1 MKAKILIVGGG
12 AMGTSVALSAAKR
25 CDPLTEPVI
34 LLEKGRLGSGSSG
47 RTGAVIHQGYTER
60 PLAGMARD
68 ALKVY
73 ATMPTKVG
81 RSVGYRRTGVL
92 VVAGI
97 DPDAVAAL
105 HKDVEMQRSIG
116 IEVQIVDAAK
126 MRLIC
131 PGIEVSDDAVGS
143 YEPNG
148 GFVDPR
154 RTIDTL
160 AALARTQG
168 ASTRTGVENPTV
180 LVENGRAVGVATS
193 EGEFL
198 APNVV
203 LATGPWTPTILK
215 ELGVSYP
222 LRVVRIEE
230 HFVHM
235 PDPAALEEIDEGG
248 EDDVE
253 TRFRP
258 DPLDLM
264 PAAHPV
270 ILDLANGLHLRCEP
284 SAKRTRVGRLGF
296 DGLPELERPESLD
309 EAVGDEMR
317 EWARPKLEA
326 RMPVYKGM
334 EDEGGQAAWITLTPD
349 ARPIVGAVK
358 EIPGLYVVTGFS
370 GNDFQL
376 APSIGEGL
384 AQMIL
389 GQPISAIDP
398 EFFSPDR
405 FEARAAKG

>member
-1 MKAKILIVGGG
+1 
-12 AMGTSVALSAAKR
+12 MGTSVALSAASR

-34 LLEKGRLGSGSSG
+34 LIEKGRLGSGSSG
-47 RTGAVIHQGYTER
+47 RTGAVIHQGYPER

-73 ATMPTKVG
+73 ASMPANVG
-81 RSVGYRRTGVL
+81 RSVGYQRTGVL
-92 VVAGI
+92 VVAGHE
-97 DPDAVAAL
+97 PEAVERL
-105 HKDVEMQRSIG
+105 KRDVEMQRSIA
-116 IEVQIVDAAK
+116 IDVQLVDAHAMRQIV
-126 MRLIC
+126 
-131 PGIEVSDDAVGS
+131 PGIEVDDDAMGS
-143 YEPNG
+143 FEPGG

-160 AALARTQG
+160 AALARTKG

-180 LVENGRAVGVATS
+180 IIENGRAVGVATS
-193 EGEFL
+193 EGEFR

-203 LATGPWTPTILK
+203 LATGPWTPTMLA
-215 ELGVSYP
+215 ELGVSLP

-230 HFVHM
+230 HFVQM
-235 PDPAALEEIDEGG
+235 PDPPANEEVDDGG

-270 ILDLANGLHLRCEP
+270 ILDRVNDLHLRPEP
-284 SAKRTRVGRLGF
+284 GSKRTRVGRLGF

-309 EAVGDEMR
+309 ESVGDELR
-317 EWARPKLEA
+317 EWARPLLEE
-326 RMPVYKGM
+326 RMPIYKDM
-334 EDEGGQAAWITLTPD
+334 HDEGGQAAWITLTPD
-349 ARPIVGAVK
+349 EHPLVGPVE

-389 GQPISAIDP
+389 GEPVSAIDP
-398 EFFSPDR
+398 EFFSLGR
-405 FEARAAKG
+405 FR

>member
-1 MKAKILIVGGG
+1 
-12 AMGTSVALSAAKR
+12 MGTSVALSAASR

-34 LLEKGRLGSGSSG
+34 LIEKGRLGSGSSG
-47 RTGAVIHQGYTER
+47 RTGAVIHQGYPDR

-73 ATMPTKVG
+73 ASMPQNVG
-81 RSVGYRRTGVL
+81 RSVGYQRTGVL
-92 VVAGI
+92 VVAGHE
-97 DPDAVAAL
+97 PEAVERL
-105 HKDVEMQRSIG
+105 KRDVEMQRSIA
-116 IEVQIVDAAK
+116 IDVQLVDAHEMRQIV
-126 MRLIC
+126 
-131 PGIEVSDDAVGS
+131 PGIEVDDEAMGS
-143 YEPNG
+143 FEPGG

-160 AALARTQG
+160 AALARTKG
-168 ASTRTGVENPTV
+168 VSTRTGVENPTV
-180 LVENGRAVGVATS
+180 IIEDGRAVGVATS
-193 EGEFL
+193 EGEFR

-203 LATGPWTPTILK
+203 LATGPWTPTLLA
-215 ELGVSYP
+215 ELGVKLP

-230 HFVHM
+230 HFVQL
-235 PDPAALEEIDEGG
+235 PDPPANEEVDDGG

-270 ILDLANGLHLRCEP
+270 ILDRVNDLHVRSEP
-284 SAKRTRVGRLGF
+284 GSKRTRIGRLGF

-309 EAVGDEMR
+309 ESVGDELR
-317 EWARPKLEA
+317 EWARPLLEQ
-326 RMPVYKGM
+326 RMPIYKDM
-334 EDEGGQAAWITLTPD
+334 HDEGGQAAWITLTPD
-349 ARPIVGAVK
+349 EHPLVGPVE

-389 GQPISAIDP
+389 GEPVSAIDP
-398 EFFSPDR
+398 EFFSLGR
-405 FEARAAKG
+405 FR

>member
-34 LLEKGRLGSGSSG
+34 LIEKGRLGSGSSG
-47 RTGAVIHQGYTER
+47 RTGAVIHQGYAER

-68 ALKVY
+68 ALKEY
-73 ATMPTKVG
+73 ASMPQRVG

-92 VVAGI
+92 VVAGTDPEEI
-97 DPDAVAAL
+97 DRLRA
-105 HKDVEMQRSIG
+105 DVEMQRSIG
-116 IEVQIVDAAK
+116 IDVELVDAHE
-126 MRLIC
+126 MRAIC
-131 PGIEVSDDAVGS
+131 PGIEVHDDAMGS

-160 AALARTQG
+160 AALARTKG

-180 LVENGRAVGVATS
+180 LVEDGRAVGVATS
-193 EGEFL
+193 EGEFR

-203 LATGPWTPTILK
+203 LATGPWTPKIL
-215 ELGVSYP
+215 EDLGVTLP
-222 LRVVRIEE
+222 LRVVRTEE

-235 PDPAALEEIDEGG
+235 PDPPALEDADDSG
-248 EDDVE
+248 EDDIE

-258 DPLDLM
+258 DPLDLK

-270 ILDLANGLHLRCEP
+270 ILDRVNGLHLRCEP
-284 SAKRTRVGRLGF
+284 ASKRTRIGRLGF

-317 EWARPKLEA
+317 DFVRPRLEQ
-326 RMPVYKGM
+326 RMPVYKDM
-334 EDEGGQAAWITLTPD
+334 ADEGGQAAWITLTPD
-349 ARPIVGAVK
+349 DRPLVGPVK

-389 GQPISAIDP
+389 GQPVSAIDP
-398 EFFSPDR
+398 EFFSLDR
-405 FEARAAKG
+405 FATT